1 LTGFFAGETMHVPQ
15 VEMSLEQL
23 LEQLNN
29 GDYAAAERIFV
40 VYESYLRLIVRRQI
54 SAALRAKFDS
64 VDIVQSVWV
73 DLLAGF
79 REAGWRFA
87 DPAQLRAFLIRTTRN
102 RFIDRLRQ
110 HQHWLEREQPL
121 ADLADSVAPHS
132 ADAAPSEEVQ
142 AREVWARLLK
152 LCPPDHREL
161 LRLKQQGFSLG
172 EIAERTGLHSG
183 SVRRILSDLAR
194 RFARQ
199 AMAQT
204 ENDIAQE

>member
-1 LTGFFAGETMHVPQ
+1 MDVPE
-15 VEMSLEQL
+15 VELSLEQL
-23 LEQLNN
+23 LERLNN

-40 VYESYLRLIVRRQI
+40 AYESYLRVIVRRQI

-79 REAGWRFA
+79 RQAGWRFA
-87 DPAQLRAFLIRTTRN
+87 DPAQLRAFLVRTTRN

-110 HQHWLEREQPL
+110 HQHWLDREQPL
-121 ADLADSVAPHS
+121 GDLADGAAPCS
-132 ADAAPSEEVQ
+132 PEAAPSEEVQ

-161 LRLKQQGFSLG
+161 LRLKQQGFSLA
-172 EIAERTGLHSG
+172 EIAERTGLHPG

-199 AMAQT
+199 SMAPV
-204 ENDIAQE
+204 ENAEAEE

>member
-1 LTGFFAGETMHVPQ
+1 MDVPQ
-15 VEMSLEQL
+15 AELSFEQL

-40 VYESYLRLIVRRQI
+40 TYESYLRLIVRRQI
-54 SAALRAKFDS
+54 STALRAKFDS

-87 DPAQLRAFLIRTTRN
+87 DPAQLRAFLVRTTRN

-110 HQHWLEREQPL
+110 HQHWLDREQSLANL
-121 ADLADSVAPHS
+121 ADGATPCSP
-132 ADAAPSEEVQ
+132 DAAPSEEVQ

-172 EIAERTGLHSG
+172 EIAEHTGLHPG

-199 AMAQT
+199 SMAT
-204 ENDIAQE
+204 ADSGDAGD

>member
-1 LTGFFAGETMHVPQ
+1 MNVPP
-15 VEMSLEQL
+15 VEQSLEQL
-23 LEQLNN
+23 LEQLNG

-40 VYESYLRLIVRRQI
+40 AYESYLRLIVRRQI

-79 REAGWRFA
+79 RQAGWRFS

-110 HQHWLEREQPL
+110 HQHSLDREQPL
-121 ADLADSVAPHS
+121 ADMEGEAPCS
-132 ADAAPSEEVQ
+132 PDAAPSEEVQ
-142 AREVWARLLK
+142 ARELWARLLL

-161 LRLKQQGFSLG
+161 LRLKQQGFSLA
-172 EIAERTGLHSG
+172 EIAERTGLHPG
-183 SVRRILSDLAR
+183 SIRRILADLAR
-194 RFARQ
+194 RYTRQ
-199 AMAQT
+199 KMSPEDA
-204 ENDIAQE
+204 EVGD

>member
-1 LTGFFAGETMHVPQ
+1 MDLPQ
-15 VEMSLEQL
+15 VEQSFERL
-23 LEQLNN
+23 LEQLNH
-29 GDYAAAERIFV
+29 GDYAAAEQIFV
-40 VYESYLRLIVRRQI
+40 AYESYLRLIVRRQI

-79 REAGWRFA
+79 REAGWRFS

-110 HQHWLEREQPL
+110 HQHWVQREQPL
-121 ADLADSVAPHS
+121 ANLEDGVTPPSP
-132 ADAAPSEEVQ
+132 DAAPSEEVQ

-161 LRLKQQGFSLG
+161 LRLKQQGFSLA
-172 EIAERTGLHSG
+172 EIAERTGLHPG

-194 RFARQ
+194 RYARQ
-199 AMAQT
+199 AMTSAEDEVT
-204 ENDIAQE
+204 HE

>member
-1 LTGFFAGETMHVPQ
+1 VDVPQ
-15 VEMSLEQL
+15 VEQSLEQL
-23 LEQLNN
+23 LEQLNH

-40 VYESYLRLIVRRQI
+40 AYESYLRLIVRRQI

-79 REAGWRFA
+79 REAGWRFTN
-87 DPAQLRAFLIRTTRN
+87 PGQLQAFLIRTTRN

-110 HQHWLEREQPL
+110 HQHWVERERPL
-121 ADLADSVAPHS
+121 ANLVGGET
-132 ADAAPSEEVQ
+132 PSSGEATPSKEVE

-152 LCPPDHREL
+152 LCPPGHREL
-161 LRLKQQGFSLG
+161 LQLKQQGFSLA
-172 EIAERTGLHSG
+172 EIAERTGLHPG

-199 AMAQT
+199 TTASPDEEDEVAT
-204 ENDIAQE
+204 E

>member
-1 LTGFFAGETMHVPQ
+1 MSVPP
-15 VEMSLEQL
+15 VEQSLEQL

-29 GDYAAAERIFV
+29 GDYTAAEQIFV
-40 VYESYLRLIVRRQI
+40 AYESYLRLIVRRQI

-87 DPAQLRAFLIRTTRN
+87 DPAQLRAFLIRSTRN

-121 ADLADSVAPHS
+121 ENLAEVSRLHS
-132 ADAAPSEEVQ
+132 PDAAPSEEAQ
-142 AREVWARLLK
+142 AHEVWARLLK

-161 LRLKQQGFSLG
+161 LQLKQQGFTLA
-172 EIAERTGLHSG
+172 EIAQRTGLHPG

-199 AMAQT
+199 AMASNEEEAVT
-204 ENDIAQE
+204 E

>member
-1 LTGFFAGETMHVPQ
+1 MDVPQ
-15 VEMSLEQL
+15 VELSLEQL

-40 VYESYLRLIVRRQI
+40 AYESYLRLIVRRQI

-79 REAGWRFA
+79 REAGWRFT

-121 ADLADSVAPHS
+121 TDLGGREDPRSQ
-132 ADAAPSEEVQ
+132 DAAPSEEAQ
-142 AREVWARLLK
+142 ANEVWARLLK
-152 LCPPDHREL
+152 LCPPDHRDL
-161 LRLKQQGFSLG
+161 LRLKQQGFSLA
-172 EIAERTGLHSG
+172 EIAAHTGLHPG
-183 SVRRILSDLAR
+183 SIRRILSELAR
-194 RFARQ
+194 RFARLS
-199 AMAQT
+199 AGSS
-204 ENDIAQE
+204 EEGVEGE

>member
-1 LTGFFAGETMHVPQ
+1 MDVPQ
-15 VEMSLEQL
+15 VELTLEEL
-23 LEQLNN
+23 LERLNQ
-29 GDYAAAERIFV
+29 GDYSAAEKIFV

-79 REAGWRFA
+79 RDAGWHFA

-110 HQHWLEREQPL
+110 HQRWLEREQPL
-121 ADLADSVAPHS
+121 GELGGEVPCSP
-132 ADAAPSEEVQ
+132 DAAPSEEVQ

-152 LCPPDHREL
+152 LCPPVHRDL
-161 LRLKQQGFSLG
+161 LELKQKGFSLE
-172 EIAERTGLHSG
+172 EIASRTGLHPG
-183 SVRRILSDLAR
+183 SVRRILAELAR
-194 RFARQ
+194 RFARTST
-199 AMAQT
+199 APT
-204 ENDIAQE
+204 EDGEAAK

>member
-1 LTGFFAGETMHVPQ
+1 MDVPQ

-23 LEQLNN
+23 LDQLNN

-40 VYESYLRLIVRRQI
+40 AYESYLRLIVRRQI

-73 DLLAGF
+73 DLIAGF

-121 ADLADSVAPHS
+121 ADMGGGEAPCS
-132 ADAAPSEEVQ
+132 PDAAPSEEVQ

-152 LCPPDHREL
+152 LCPPEHREL
-161 LRLKQQGFSLG
+161 LQLKQEGFSLA
-172 EIAERTGLHSG
+172 EIAERTGLHPG
-183 SVRRILSDLAR
+183 SVRRILAELAR
-194 RFARQ
+194 RFARYS
-199 AMAQT
+199 MAPAEGDT
-204 ENDIAQE
+204 PVE

>member
-1 LTGFFAGETMHVPQ
+1 MDVPQ
-15 VEMSLEQL
+15 VELSLEQL
-23 LEQLNN
+23 LERLNN
-29 GDYAAAERIFV
+29 GDYAAAERI
-40 VYESYLRLIVRRQI
+40 YEAYEAYLRLIVRRQI

-79 REAGWRFA
+79 REAGWRFS
-87 DPAQLRAFLIRTTRN
+87 DPAQLRAFLVRTTRN

-110 HQHWLEREQPL
+110 HQRWLEKEQPL
-121 ADLADSVAPHS
+121 AEMEGPESPCS
-132 ADAAPSEEVQ
+132 PEAAPSEEAQ
-142 AREVWARLLK
+142 AREMWARLLK

-161 LRLKQQGFSLG
+161 LRLKQQGFSPA
-172 EIAERTGLHSG
+172 EIAARTGLHPG

-199 AMAQT
+199 TLAAEERVM
-204 ENDIAQE
+204 EE

>member
-1 LTGFFAGETMHVPQ
+1 MDVPP
-15 VEMSLEQL
+15 VEQSLEHL
-23 LEQLNN
+23 LEQLNS

-40 VYESYLRLIVRRQI
+40 AYESYLRLIVRRQI

-110 HQHWLEREQPL
+110 HQHWLDREQPL
-121 ADLADSVAPHS
+121 ADLAGGEAPCS
-132 ADAAPSEEVQ
+132 PEAAPSEEAQ
-142 AREVWARLLK
+142 AREVWARLLL

-161 LRLKQQGFSLG
+161 LQLKQQGFSLA
-172 EIAERTGLHSG
+172 EIAERTGLHPG
-183 SVRRILSDLAR
+183 SIRRILADLAR
-194 RFARQ
+194 RYARQ
-199 AMAQT
+199 KMSPEEAEAG
-204 ENDIAQE
+204 E

>member
-1 LTGFFAGETMHVPQ
+1 MDVPE
-15 VEMSLEQL
+15 VEQSLEQL

-29 GDYAAAERIFV
+29 GDYGAAEKIFV

-54 SAALRAKFDS
+54 STALRAKFDS

-79 REAGWRFA
+79 RDAGWRFS

-110 HQHWLEREQPL
+110 HQRWLEREQPL
-121 ADLADSVAPHS
+121 GDLSGEGPCS
-132 ADAAPSEEVQ
+132 PDAAPSEEVQ

-152 LCPPDHREL
+152 LCPPDHRDL
-161 LRLKQQGFSLG
+161 LELKQKGFSLT
-172 EIAERTGLHSG
+172 EIAARTGLHPG
-183 SVRRILSDLAR
+183 SIRRILSELAR
-194 RFARQ
+194 RFARLS
-199 AMAQT
+199 AASVDDG
-204 ENDIAQE
+204 EAAE

>member
-1 LTGFFAGETMHVPQ
+1 MDVTQ
-15 VEMSLEQL
+15 VELSFEQL

-40 VYESYLRLIVRRQI
+40 AYESYLRLIVRRQI
-54 SAALRAKFDS
+54 SASLRAKFDS

-79 REAGWRFA
+79 RQAGWRFA

-121 ADLADSVAPHS
+121 AELADGVAPCS
-132 ADAAPSEEVQ
+132 PEAAPSEEVQ

-152 LCPPDHREL
+152 LCPPDHRDL
-161 LRLKQQGFSLG
+161 LRLKQQGFSLA
-172 EIAERTGLHSG
+172 EIAERTGLHPG

-199 AMAQT
+199 SMTPAESGMAD
-204 ENDIAQE
+204 E

>member
-1 LTGFFAGETMHVPQ
+1 MDVPQ
-15 VEMSLEQL
+15 VELSLEQL

-29 GDYAAAERIFV
+29 GNYEVAEKIFV
-40 VYESYLRLIVRRQI
+40 AYESYLRLIVRRQI
-54 SAALRAKFDS
+54 STALRAKFDS

-110 HQHWLEREQPL
+110 HQRWLDREQPL
-121 ADLADSVAPHS
+121 GDVSDGGSPPAP
-132 ADAAPSEEVQ
+132 DAAPCEEVQ

-152 LCPPDHREL
+152 LCPPQHREL
-161 LRLKQQGFSLG
+161 LTLKQQGFSLA
-172 EIAERTGLHSG
+172 EIAERTGLHPG
-183 SVRRILSDLAR
+183 SIRRILSDLAR

-199 AMAQT
+199 AMIPA
-204 ENDIAQE
+204 EEEAVPE

>member
-1 LTGFFAGETMHVPQ
+1 MNVPQ
-15 VEMSLEQL
+15 VELSLEQL

-29 GDYAAAERIFV
+29 GDYTAAEQIFV
-40 VYESYLRLIVRRQI
+40 AYESYLRLIVRRQI

-79 REAGWRFA
+79 REAGWRFS

-110 HQHWLEREQPL
+110 HQHSLDREQPL
-121 ADLADSVAPHS
+121 ENLAEGGGLHS
-132 ADAAPSEEVQ
+132 PDAAPSEEAQ

-152 LCPPDHREL
+152 LCPPDHRDL
-161 LRLKQQGFSLG
+161 LRLKQQGFTLA
-172 EIAERTGLHSG
+172 EIAERTGLHPG
-183 SVRRILSDLAR
+183 SVRRILSELAR

-199 AMAQT
+199 AMTSDAD
-204 ENDIAQE
+204 EAGPE

>member
-1 LTGFFAGETMHVPQ
+1 MEVPQ
-15 VEMSLEQL
+15 VELSLEQL

-29 GDYAAAERIFV
+29 GNYGVAEQIFV
-40 VYESYLRLIVRRQI
+40 AYESYLRLIVRRQI

-110 HQHWLEREQPL
+110 HQRWLDREQPIGEL
-121 ADLADSVAPHS
+121 ADGGAPPS
-132 ADAAPSEEVQ
+132 PDAAPSEEVQ
-142 AREVWARLLK
+142 AREVWARLLQ
-152 LCPPDHREL
+152 LCPPHHREL
-161 LRLKQQGFSLG
+161 LRLKQQGFSLA
-172 EIAERTGLHSG
+172 EIAERTGLHPG
-183 SVRRILSDLAR
+183 SIRRILSDLAR

-199 AMAQT
+199 AMVPA
-204 ENDIAQE
+204 EEEAAPE

>member
-1 LTGFFAGETMHVPQ
+1 MDVPQ
-15 VEMSLEQL
+15 VELSLEQL

-40 VYESYLRLIVRRQI
+40 AYESYLRLIVRRQI

-110 HQHWLEREQPL
+110 HQHSLEREQPL
-121 ADLADSVAPHS
+121 GDLGGGEAPCS
-132 ADAAPSEEVQ
+132 PDAAPSKEVQ
-142 AREVWARLLK
+142 AREVWDRLLK
-152 LCPPDHREL
+152 LCPPDHRDL
-161 LRLKQQGFSLG
+161 LRLKQQGFSLA
-172 EIAERTGLHSG
+172 EIAERTGLHPG
-183 SVRRILSDLAR
+183 SVRRILADLAR

-199 AMAQT
+199 TAPPVEDEEA
-204 ENDIAQE
+204 EK